1 MVRSR
6 RRWRRPVGDMPYVE
20 ADFLLAL
27 VKEEDWLAD
36 AAERV
41 YEDHDDLWTARDT
54 LVELMLVAYREGWD
68 VLRVVAS
75 AKELVE
81 VRGDVESVLAA
92 ASYVED
98 EGFTPL
104 DALHLVNSGE
114 DAIVSTDS
122 DYDGFSERIALE
134 EYTPQ

>member
-1 MVRSR
+1 
-6 RRWRRPVGDMPYVE
+6 MPYAE

-27 VKEEDWLAD
+27 VKEDDRLAD

-81 VRGDVESVLAA
+81 VRGDVEPVLAA

-104 DALHLVNSGE
+104 DALHLVNSGK
-114 DAIVSTDS
+114 DVIVSTDS
-122 DYDGFSERIALE
+122 DYDDFSERIALA
-134 EYTPQ
+134 EYAPE

>member
-1 MVRSR
+1 
-6 RRWRRPVGDMPYVE
+6 MPYVE
-20 ADFLLAL
+20 AGFLLAL
-27 VKEEDWLAD
+27 VKEDDWLAN
-36 AAERV
+36 AAEQV

-81 VRGDVESVLAA
+81 VRGDVEPVLAA

-104 DALHLVNSGE
+104 DALHLVNSGK
-114 DAIVSTDS
+114 DVIVSTDP
-122 DYDGFSERIALE
+122 DYDDFSERIALA
-134 EYTPQ
+134 EYAPE

>member
-1 MVRSR
+1 
-6 RRWRRPVGDMPYVE
+6 MPYVE
-20 ADFLLAL
+20 TDFLLAL
-27 VKEEDWLAD
+27 VKDDDWLAD

-41 YEDHDDLWTARDT
+41 YDDHDDLWTARDT

-81 VRGDVESVLAA
+81 VRGDVESVVAA

-98 EGFTPL
+98 EEFTPL
-104 DALHLVNSGE
+104 DALHLVHSGE
-114 DAIVSTDS
+114 SAIVSSKS
-122 DYDGFSERIALE
+122 DYDTFSERIALE
-134 EYTPQ
+134 MYASE

>member
-1 MVRSR
+1 
-6 RRWRRPVGDMPYVE
+6 MPYVE
-20 ADFLLAL
+20 ADFLLAP
-27 VKEEDWLAD
+27 VKENDWLAD

-54 LVELMLVAYREGWD
+54 LVELMLVAYREDWD

-104 DALHLVNSGE
+104 DALHPINSGD
-114 DAIVSTDS
+114 DAIVSTDA
-122 DYDGFSERIALE
+122 DYDDFSDRIALT
-134 EYTPQ
+134 EYAPE

>member
-1 MVRSR
+1 
-6 RRWRRPVGDMPYVE
+6 MPYVE
-20 ADFLLAL
+20 ADFLLAP
-27 VKEEDWLAD
+27 VTENDWLAD

-81 VRGDVESVLAA
+81 VRGDAESVLAA

-104 DALHLVNSGE
+104 DALHLVNSG
-114 DAIVSTDS
+114 AGTIVSTDA
-122 DYDGFSERIALE
+122 DYDDFSDRIALT
-134 EYTPQ
+134 EYAPE